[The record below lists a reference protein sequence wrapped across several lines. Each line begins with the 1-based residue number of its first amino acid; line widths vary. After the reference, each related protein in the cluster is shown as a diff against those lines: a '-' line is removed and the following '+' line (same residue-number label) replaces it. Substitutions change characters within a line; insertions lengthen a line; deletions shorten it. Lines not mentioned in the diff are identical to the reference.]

1 MHLGP
6 MDHMTPAIC
15 PAGRIAKALPGPG
28 TGAQRWAR
36 VGLGRGY
43 ESVHPLFHC
52 AQQPGSETQGAGAGN
67 RRSSPIVAARCGARG
82 RRSIAIM
89 RAARRI
95 TNRKAPPATFFIFKN
110 AHSVDPGSK
119 MGKSAKAFKRPT
131 KKQKAAKKETGK
143 SGAASSAPGAGASSS
158 GSVTRTS
165 GGGVAKAKPKPKTK
179 AASSRLK
186 TRLAAAKQT
195 DTKSKPDYLRLF
207 DKKH

>member
-36 VGLGRGY
+36 VSLGRGY

-67 RRSSPIVAARCGARG
+67 MRSSPIN
-82 RRSIAIM
+82 
-89 RAARRI
+89 
-95 TNRKAPPATFFIFKN
+95 T
-110 AHSVDPGSK
+110 HSVDPGSK

-131 KKQKAAKKETGK
+131 KKQKEAKKETGK
-143 SGAASSAPGAGASSS
+143 SGSASSAPGAGAPSS

-195 DTKSKPDYLRLF
+195 DTKSKPDYLKLF